1 MNATEFCSSL
11 MEIEQIISE
20 KIDRIFI
27 PYCRKKGISRSQFSI
42 LLELYC
48 YPNQT
53 VGNLSNKVGILKSNM
68 ASVCKK
74 LEEVGLLR
82 RMRSKRDERV
92 VTLSLTPQGFDLI
105 KESEDDL
112 NESFGLILEDEKENL
127 DKVFI
132 GINALFKIF
141 IKLDKQIGIGIYGKK
156 GDEFYEIQ

>member
-74 LEEVGLLR
+74 LEEV
-82 RMRSKRDERV
+82 
-92 VTLSLTPQGFDLI
+92 FDLI